1 MKTRIITLSAAAAA
15 LVAAGLATA
24 AISDERYP
32 PVSDA
37 MTKKECGE
45 CHMAFQPAFL
55 PARSW
60 EKIMDN
66 LSDHFGED
74 ASLPKDKAE
83 HIKKYLMA
91 NAADRRWGSKMM
103 RGVRKD
109 WTPIRITELPYWK
122 HEHEEEVPA
131 RAWKDPKVG
140 SKANCKACHRYADT
154 GIYEAEE
161 YEYGGY
167 YGRKDDDGYK
177 KKYRK
182 RYDDDEYKYK
192 RKRYD
197 DDEYKYRR
205 KRYDDDDEYKYR
217 KYRERGEGYYERRR
231 YDDDDD

>member
-1 MKTRIITLSAAAAA
+1 MKTRIITLSAAAAV

-37 MTKKECGE
+37 MTRKECGE

-74 ASLPKDKAE
+74 ASLPRDKAE

-167 YGRKDDDGYK
+167 YGRKDDDGY
-177 KKYRK
+177 RK
-182 RYDDDEYKYK
+182 EY

>member
-1 MKTRIITLSAAAAA
+1 MKTRIITLSAAAAV
-15 LVAAGLATA
+15 LVAAGMASV

-32 PVSDA
+32 PVTDA

-74 ASLPKDKAE
+74 ASLSKEKTE
-83 HIKKYLMA
+83 HIKQYLMA

-103 RGVRKD
+103 RGIRKD
-109 WTPIRITELPYWK
+109 WTPLRITELPYWK

-167 YGRKDDDGYK
+167 YGRKGDDDKYK
-177 KKYRK
+177 YKRK

-197 DDEYKYRR
+197 DDEYKYKR
-205 KRYDDDDEYKYR
+205 KRYDDDEYEYKR
-217 KYRERGEGYYERRR
+217 KR
-231 YDDDDD
+231 YDDD

>member
-1 MKTRIITLSAAAAA
+1 
-15 LVAAGLATA
+15 
-24 AISDERYP
+24 
-32 PVSDA
+32 
-37 MTKKECGE
+37 
-45 CHMAFQPAFL
+45 MAFQPAFL

-74 ASLPKDKAE
+74 ASLPADKVE

-91 NAADRRWGSKMM
+91 NAADKRWGSKMM

-109 WTPIRITELPYWK
+109 WTPLRITELPYWK
-122 HEHEEEVPA
+122 REHDEEVPA

-167 YGRKDDDGYK
+167 YGRRG
-177 KKYRK
+177 
-182 RYDDDEYKYK
+182 DDEYKYK

-197 DDEYKYRR
+197 DEYEYKR

-217 KYRERGEGYYERRR
+217 KYRERGERYYDRRR

>member
-1 MKTRIITLSAAAAA
+1 MKTRIITLSAVAAG

-37 MTKKECGE
+37 MTRKECGD

-74 ASLPKDKAE
+74 ASLSPDKVE

-109 WTPIRITELPYWK
+109 WTPLRITELPYWK
-122 HEHEEEVPA
+122 HEHEGEVPA

-154 GIYEAEE
+154 GIYEVEE
-161 YEYGGY
+161 YEFGAYG
-167 YGRKDDDGYK
+167 
-177 KKYRK
+177 RK
-182 RYDDDEYKYK
+182 RYDDVYK
-192 RKRYD
+192 D
-197 DDEYKYRR
+197 
-205 KRYDDDDEYKYR
+205 R
-217 KYRERGEGYYERRR
+217 KYRERGEGHYERRR